1 MKIKRWLSP
10 TLWGIV
16 LATTVSIPTLG
27 KIVTVDKS
35 ISIARKYV
43 NVSLSEHHATRAS
56 HCLLYTSDAADD

>member
-27 KIVTVDKS
+27 KIVTVDQS
-35 ISIARKYV
+35 ISIASKYV
-43 NVSLSEHHATRAS
+43 HAGLSARHATRAS
-56 HCLLYTSDAADD
+56 RGTQP

>member
-16 LATTVSIPTLG
+16 LALMVSIPTLG

-35 ISIARKYV
+35 IV
-43 NVSLSEHHATRAS
+43 
-56 HCLLYTSDAADD
+56 LLANMSM